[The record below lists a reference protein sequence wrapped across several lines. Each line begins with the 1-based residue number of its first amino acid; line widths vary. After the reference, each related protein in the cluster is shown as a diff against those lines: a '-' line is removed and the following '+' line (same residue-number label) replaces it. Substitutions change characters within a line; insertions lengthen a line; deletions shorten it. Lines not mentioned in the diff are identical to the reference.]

1 MLGRI
6 PWGSS
11 HIPLEA
17 SHNLGETKT
26 VTGSHE
32 TSEAAAGMCGGKETS
47 YRPLEVLDYGLG
59 TLAPQ
64 KTWRNSVTTKP
75 KLGDC

>member
-1 MLGRI
+1 MLGQI

-11 HIPLEA
+11 HIPPEA

-26 VTGSHE
+26 VTGSQE
-32 TSEAAAGMCGGKETS
+32 MESGSGGNGGKETS

-64 KTWRNSVTTKP
+64 KTWRNSVSTEP